1 MTPHR
6 ELIAGKL
13 RHMRRMREY
22 LAHSHRNLLTHGIVG
37 KPVSSLTL
45 EESEILAA
53 FRMRFSE
60 FQEHLG
66 KLLRA
71 IAQEEEIEI
80 TGFSDVLAFAE
91 KAEIMASADDWKKAR
106 DVRNQIN
113 HEYEE
118 NERVLAPLI
127 AEMASCVSMLFLIH
141 DQAEIYCTGKLG
153 VGKD

>member
-6 ELIAGKL
+6 ELISGKL
-13 RHMRRMREY
+13 RHMGRMREY
-22 LAHSHRNLLTHGIVG
+22 LAHSHGNLLAHGIVG
-37 KPVSSLTL
+37 KPVASLTL
-45 EESEILAA
+45 DESEILAA

-60 FQEHLG
+60 YQEHLG

-71 IAQEEEIEI
+71 IAQEEEVEI

-91 KAEIMASADDWKKAR
+91 KAEIVANADDWKKAR

-118 NERVLAPLI
+118 NERILTPLI
-127 AEMASCVSMLFLIH
+127 AEMANCVPTLFAIH
-141 DQAEIYCTGKLG
+141 DKAATYCSNRLDVK
-153 VGKD
+153 

>member
-6 ELIAGKL
+6 ELISGKL
-13 RHMRRMREY
+13 RHMSRMREY
-22 LAHSHRNLLTHGIVG
+22 IEHSHGNLLAHGIVG
-37 KPVSSLTL
+37 KPVASLTL
-45 EESEILAA
+45 DESEILAA

-60 FQEHLG
+60 YQEHLG

-91 KAEIMASADDWKKAR
+91 KAEIVANADDWKKAR

-118 NERVLAPLI
+118 NERILVPLI
-127 AEMASCVSMLFLIH
+127 AEMANCVPMLFAIH
-141 DQAEIYCTGKLG
+141 DKATAYCSDRLG
-153 VGKD
+153 VERG

>member
-22 LAHSHRNLLTHGIVG
+22 LAHSHGNLLTNNIIG
-37 KPVSSLTL
+37 KPVGSLTL
-45 EESEILAA
+45 QESEILAA

-91 KAEIMASADDWKKAR
+91 KAEILASADDWKKAR

-127 AEMASCVSMLFLIH
+127 AEMANCVPTLFLIH
-141 DQAEIYCTGKLG
+141 DRTEIYCMRLL
-153 VGKD
+153 

>member
-1 MTPHR
+1 MTAHL
-6 ELIAGKL
+6 ELITAKL
-13 RHMRRMREY
+13 RHLQRMRGY
-22 LAHSHRNLLTHGIVG
+22 LAHSHGKLFGRGIVG
-37 KPVSSLTL
+37 KAVSSLTL

-91 KAEIMASADDWKKAR
+91 KADILACADDWKKAR
-106 DVRNQIN
+106 DVRSQIN

-118 NERVLAPLI
+118 NEAVLARLI
-127 AEMASCVSMLFLIH
+127 AEMADSVPVLFAIH
-141 DQAEIYCTGKLG
+141 DRAVAYLRGAVRGISI
-153 VGKD
+153 

>member
-1 MTPHR
+1 MNLHR

-13 RHMRRMREY
+13 RHLRRMREY
-22 LAHSHRNLLTHGIVG
+22 LAHSHGNLLSHGIVG
-37 KPVSSLTL
+37 KPVHSLSL

-91 KAEIMASADDWKKAR
+91 KAEILASADDWKKAR

-118 NERVLAPLI
+118 NEHVLAPLI
-127 AEMASCVSMLFLIH
+127 KEMANCVPTLFLIH
-141 DQAEIYCTGKLG
+141 DRAAAYCMDKLG
-153 VGKD
+153 VKKD